1 MTKERVDTLKEALG
15 CKRDNGLIRVYGFNY
30 QTLSNW
36 RKGTIY
42 KTTEVLLDLV
52 VKQHK
57 LLSEEQKEEI
67 VEKMTAEYF
76 SKNMDW

>member
-1 MTKERVDTLKEALG
+1 MSKKRVAVLKEALG
-15 CKRDNGLIRVYGFNY
+15 CKQDNGLIRVYGFNY

-36 RKGTIY
+36 RKDRIY

-52 VKQHK
+52 VKQHE
-57 LLSEEQKEEI
+57 LLTEEQKNQVI
-67 VEKMTAEYF
+67 EKMSTEYF

>member
-1 MTKERVDTLKEALG
+1 MSKERIATLKDALG

-36 RKGTIY
+36 RKGRIY

-52 VKQHK
+52 VKQQE
-57 LLSEEQKEEI
+57 LLSEEQKEKVI
-67 VEKMTAEYF
+67 EKMTAQYF